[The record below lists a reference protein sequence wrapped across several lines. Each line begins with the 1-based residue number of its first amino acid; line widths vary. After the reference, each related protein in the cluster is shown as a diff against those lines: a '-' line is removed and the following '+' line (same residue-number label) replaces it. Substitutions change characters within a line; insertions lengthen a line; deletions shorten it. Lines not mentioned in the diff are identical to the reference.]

1 MTQKY
6 KQMSLPGVF
15 PVNHLV
21 KQDYKKAEQ
30 MIDGSGMKCLMLLS
44 KSDRDGLLGKMCKAL
59 LTLKKAWYSDRCRMT
74 WIVKVSKS
82 NVSLFQLQVSV
93 HGTTETEYGY
103 WLQTP
108 TTQDAR
114 IGPNNTGGNQHRKKR
129 GSIALADQVLFPQEE
144 GIETIKMYPTPRAAD
159 TEGGAV
165 KDVKIKNGHF
175 YRENKKGERWGV
187 KLRDAVMYPTP
198 AARDIGDTTLS
209 KSNINRNSDSLP
221 VRVMKME
228 KIKEQEMYP
237 TPRARDYKDSV
248 TTVPPSVQKG
258 RNPSLGQ
265 KIAMKQMLPTPSA
278 SEHKARM
285 QGNTQAS
292 KCITS
297 LAQKEKPGGRL
308 NPEFVEFLM
317 GYPMGW
323 TEIEPKE

>member
-6 KQMSLPGVF
+6 KQMSLLEDSLVKP
-15 PVNHLV
+15 LV

-44 KSDRDGLLGKMCKAL
+44 KSNRDGLLGKMCKAL
-59 LTLKKAWYSDRCRMT
+59 LTLKKAWYSDKCKMT

-93 HGTTETEYGY
+93 HGITETEYGY
-103 WLQTP
+103 LPVT
-108 TTQDAR
+108 
-114 IGPNNTGGNQHRKKR
+114 
-129 GSIALADQVLFPQEE
+129 
-144 GIETIKMYPTPRAAD
+144 YPTPTASD
-159 TEGGAV
+159 IEGGTAP
-165 KDVKIKNGHF
+165 DVQMKKGHV
-175 YRENKKGERWGV
+175 YRENRKGERWGV
-187 KLRDAVMYPTP
+187 KLRDAV
-198 AARDIGDTTLS
+198 
-209 KSNINRNSDSLP
+209 
-221 VRVMKME
+221 
-228 KIKEQEMYP
+228 MYP

-292 KCITS
+292 NCITA

>member
-6 KQMSLPGVF
+6 KQMSLLGVF

-44 KSDRDGLLGKMCKAL
+44 KSDRDGLLGKMCKEL

-103 WLQTP
+103 LPVT
-108 TTQDAR
+108 
-114 IGPNNTGGNQHRKKR
+114 
-129 GSIALADQVLFPQEE
+129 
-144 GIETIKMYPTPRAAD
+144 YPTPTASD
-159 TEGGAV
+159 IEGGTAP
-165 KDVKIKNGHF
+165 DVQMKNGHF

-209 KSNINRNSDSLP
+209 KSNTNRNSDSLP

-292 KCITS
+292 NCITA
-297 LAQKEKPGGRL
+297 LAQKEKPGGKL